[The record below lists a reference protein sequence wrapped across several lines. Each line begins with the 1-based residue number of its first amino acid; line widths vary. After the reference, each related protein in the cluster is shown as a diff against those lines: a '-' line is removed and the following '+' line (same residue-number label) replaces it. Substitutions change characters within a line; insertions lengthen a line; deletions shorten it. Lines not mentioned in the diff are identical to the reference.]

1 MQELPRRGSE
11 EDSRQQRQR
20 HVQRPCGRYEHI
32 KTGVPGVWSMEMET
46 REDGEEGDLDP
57 AEPCTLMKGLWEAHK
72 GLKCVCTLLG
82 GGYDLSLW
90 LLSVHG
96 C

>member
-1 MQELPRRGSE
+1 
-11 EDSRQQRQR
+11 
-20 HVQRPCGRYEHI
+20 
-32 KTGVPGVWSMEMET
+32 MEMET

-57 AEPCTLMKGLWEAHK
+57 TEPCTLMKGLWEAHK